1 MTTRTTRLED
11 VDYYLPL
18 YDEDGDMD
26 HEAFYHR
33 NLLALG
39 RDFGLPG
46 VSDWTAERV
55 MTTFPQVGHFTQ
67 ATPDVQAALIV
78 LGLAIDSFDPNN
90 PSTTALIDRATT
102 AVHALLTPRK

>member
-1 MTTRTTRLED
+1 MRTRTTRLED

-33 NLLALG
+33 SILARG

-46 VSDWTAERV
+46 VSDWSAHEV
-55 MTTFPQVGHFTQ
+55 MTTFPEVEQFSQ
-67 ATPDVQAALIV
+67 ATLEIQAALIA
-78 LGLAIDSFDPNN
+78 LGKAIDGEN
-90 PSTTALIDRATT
+90 PEEPATSEQIDVATT
-102 AVHALLTPRK
+102 NVHALLTTK

>member
-1 MTTRTTRLED
+1 MTTRTRPED

-18 YDEDGDMD
+18 YDEDGDLD
-26 HEAFYHR
+26 HEAYYHR
-33 NLLALG
+33 SILARG

-55 MTTFPQVGHFTQ
+55 MTTFPMIGHFTQ
-67 ATPDVQAALIV
+67 ATSEVQAALIV

-90 PSTTALIDRATT
+90 PSTATLIDRATT
-102 AVHALLTPRK
+102 TVQSLLTTKK

>member
-1 MTTRTTRLED
+1 MTTRLED

-33 NLLALG
+33 NILALG

-46 VSDWTAERV
+46 VSDWSAHEV
-55 MTTFPQVGHFTQ
+55 MTTFPAVEHLTQ
-67 ATPDVQAALIV
+67 ATPEVQAALIA
-78 LGLAIDSFDPNN
+78 LGKAIDQLN
-90 PSTTALIDRATT
+90 PEEPATSEMIDVATT
-102 AVHALLTPRK
+102 TVHALLTTK

>member
-1 MTTRTTRLED
+1 MTTRTRLED

-18 YDEDGDMD
+18 YDEDGDLD
-26 HEAFYHR
+26 HEAYYHR
-33 NLLALG
+33 SILARG

-67 ATPDVQAALIV
+67 ATPDVQGALIV
-78 LGLAIDSFDPNN
+78 LGLALDSFDPNN
-90 PSTTALIDRATT
+90 PSTATLIDRATGT
-102 AVHALLTPRK
+102 VHVLLTTKQ

>member
-1 MTTRTTRLED
+1 MTTRITRLED

-18 YDEDGDMD
+18 YDEEGDMD
-26 HEAFYHR
+26 HVAFYHR
-33 NLLALG
+33 NILVLG

-46 VSDWTAERV
+46 VSDWTAHEV
-55 MTTFPQVGHFTQ
+55 MTTFPKVEHFSQ

-90 PSTTALIDRATT
+90 PSTTALIDRATG
-102 AVHALLTPRK
+102 AVHALLTTK

>member
-1 MTTRTTRLED
+1 MKPRTRLED

-18 YDEDGDMD
+18 YDEDGDLD
-26 HEAFYHR
+26 HEAYYHR
-33 NLLALG
+33 SILARG

-55 MTTFPQVGHFTQ
+55 MTTFPSIEHFTQ

-90 PSTTALIDRATT
+90 PSTTALIDRATGT
-102 AVHALLTPRK
+102 VHALLTTKQ